1 MIYLLDTN
9 ILIYLIKNRPPQV
22 AEHIDQL
29 ADVDSLAMSF
39 ITWAE
44 LLRGAEGSQ
53 RRETT
58 LQQLDALSRQ
68 VPVLYP
74 DGPAICRHYAVQAT
88 ALKRQATPIGGN
100 DLWIAAHALALE
112 ATLVSHN
119 VREFARIEG
128 LALEDWAAPAPA

>member
-22 AEHIDQL
+22 AHRIDAL
-29 ADVDSLAMSF
+29 KEEDSLAMSF

-44 LLRGAEGSQ
+44 LLHGAQGSQ
-53 RRETT
+53 RREAT

-74 DGPAICRHYAVQAT
+74 ENQAICRHYAEQAS
-88 ALKRQATPIGGN
+88 ALKRQGTPIGAN
-100 DLWIAAHALALE
+100 DLWIACHSLALG

-119 VREFARIEG
+119 IREFARIEG
-128 LALEDWAAPAPA
+128 LALIDWVAA